1 MAKDPMM
8 EIFMAEC
15 QDLISQYETYLSM
28 ADEKQEYDLNLI
40 NEIFRIT
47 HTLKADATMMLYECV
62 AVPMRAFEKV
72 LYYCRDEIHGVLDFD
87 EFSAVL
93 MEVIE
98 YTADELMRIENGSA
112 LPTDGDAL
120 RERILA
126 YRDRLAARMH
136 PDEVE
141 QVEEKAKSELRAE
154 PMRFYIGSQTET
166 SEETKVTG
174 QETVSEEEKEA
185 SPEAEG
191 EIAVVVD
198 RGVTMLPQENAPIT
212 TQKLTVSTG
221 DITELYH
228 LIDRLQQM
236 EEQVVERFSDRLI
249 LFSDLLCAYDGLL
262 DELRD
267 WATNAWMTPI
277 SYLTPKLRR
286 TVNEMNDRLGRAVTL
301 TIDGEHVTVEKGWLD
316 RLSSTMVHLIRNAID
331 HGIESKE
338 SRISKGKS
346 PEGNIFIVYRHIEE
360 DNCFELVLEDDGRG
374 VNADKIK
381 EAAIQRGLIS
391 AEDET
396 TFANILNL
404 MFAPGITT
412 NERVSEYSGRGVGM
426 DTVWHNINELGGT
439 ICVDSERNHGMKV
452 VIRIPYHN
460 EAEEREDAS
469 DEDIDSRR

>member
-1 MAKDPMM
+1 MTRDPMM

-112 LPTDGDAL
+112 QPTDGDGL

-166 SEETKVTG
+166 LNETAETKQDV
-174 QETVSEEEKEA
+174 QSEGKEPISEPAA
-185 SPEAEG
+185 SQT
-191 EIAVVVD
+191 AVMVD
-198 RGVTMLPQENAPIT
+198 RIGVAVNQDHAPVS
-212 TQKLTVSTG
+212 TQKFTVSTG

-228 LIDRLQQM
+228 LIERLQQM
-236 EEQVVERFSDRLI
+236 EEQVVDRFSDKVI

-262 DELRD
+262 EELRD
-267 WATNAWMTPI
+267 WATKAWMTPI
-277 SYLTPKLRR
+277 SYLSPKLRR
-286 TVNEMNDRLGRAVTL
+286 TVHEMNDRLGRTVTL
-301 TIDGEHVTVEKGWLD
+301 TIEGEHVAVEKGWLD

-346 PEGNIFIVYRHIEE
+346 PEGNICISYRHLEE
-360 DNCFELVLEDDGRG
+360 DNVFELIVEDDGRG

-381 EAAIQRGLIS
+381 EAAIQRGLVS
-391 AEDET
+391 VGDEMS
-396 TFANILNL
+396 FENILNL
-404 MFAPGITT
+404 MFAPGVTT

-439 ICVDSERNHGMKV
+439 ICVDSERNHGLKV
-452 VIRIPYHN
+452 VIRIPYHS
-460 EAEEREDAS
+460 EAEEKEEIS